1 MAQVTDKE
9 LHFFAGVVVSFAA
22 AILLNIVDVYINIP
36 LLPLW
41 VLLITAAAASYR
53 EATGGTGW
61 DWKDWTT
68 TVVGGIPGVIVSF
81 LSIL

>member
-22 AILLNIVDVYINIP
+22 AILLNIVDVYLNIP

-41 VLLITAAAASYR
+41 VLLVTAAAASYR
-53 EATGGTGW
+53 EMQGVKW
-61 DWKDWTT
+61 DWNDWIHTIAGGL
-68 TVVGGIPGVIVSF
+68 VGVLVSF
-81 LSIL
+81 V

>member
-41 VLLITAAAASYR
+41 VFIITAAAASYR

-61 DWKDWTT
+61 DWKDWIHTLAGGL
-68 TVVGGIPGVIVSF
+68 VGFLVSF
-81 LSIL
+81 V

>member
-9 LHFFAGVVVSFAA
+9 LHLSVGLGISFAA
-22 AILLNIVDVYINIP
+22 AIILNIVDIYINIP

-41 VLLITAAAASYR
+41 VFIIVAAAASYR

-61 DWKDWTT
+61 DWKDWIN
-68 TVVGGIPGVIVSF
+68 TVAGGLVGVLVSF
-81 LSIL
+81 I